1 LITLLLAIVLVGAI
15 VLTKENITSV
25 AILGARGLATG
36 ATTGQHDLLE
46 LIAAVRA
53 VQADCTR
60 KRVDIDIGHGGGFA
74 SKFQFFS
81 AKAMSEFRRG
91 RQVRLIGHFGA
102 YSGHDIC
109 KVAIGN
115 AAFNVSSFTC
125 YFESERS
132 DVLCSQAANARATQ
146 AQLHRLASADSGLLY
161 RAVQQ
166 YFFRPSNR
174 TMAAFY
180 ARAKDIAFPL
190 DEDNPHISK
199 MAMHVRRGDKLV
211 DKHKFRSTEAYERA
225 AKQWLM
231 QSVVNITHDQH
242 CIIYV
247 ASDSASPLREI
258 QQFFRNSSFSRCEVV
273 GANTVTQKLSSDS
286 TDMAHIL
293 QGVSNHVKHDAM
305 LDILFDI
312 YMLSQTRII
321 IGIVSS
327 QISRLAAG
335 LQRAD
340 ALAPIAMDFEN
351 LSTIKRMSTKWGIP
365 VMQDWEPPDKR

>member
-1 LITLLLAIVLVGAI
+1 MTAVPD
-15 VLTKENITSV
+15 T
-25 AILGARGLATG
+25 ILETRGLATG
-36 ATTGQHDLLE
+36 ATEGQHDLLE

-60 KRVDIDIGHGGGFA
+60 KRVDIDIGLGGGFA
-74 SKFQFFS
+74 SKFQLMS
-81 AKAMSEFRRG
+81 ATAMSEFRRG
-91 RQVRLIGHFGA
+91 RQVRLVGHFGA
-102 YSGHDIC
+102 YSRHDIC
-109 KVAIGN
+109 KEAIGN

-125 YFESERS
+125 YFEPERS
-132 DVLCSQAANARATQ
+132 DVLCSQTANARATQ

-166 YFFRPSNR
+166 YFYRPNNR

-190 DEDNPHISK
+190 DEEGNPNISK
-199 MAMHVRRGDKLV
+199 MGMHVRRGDKLV
-211 DKHKFRSTEAYERA
+211 DTFNKFISTEAYERA
-225 AKQWLM
+225 AEQWLM

-258 QQFFRNSSFSRCEVV
+258 QQFFRNSSFSRCEVM
-273 GANTVTQKLSSDS
+273 GANTVTQKLSSD
-286 TDMAHIL
+286 TTEMAHIL
-293 QGVSNHVKHDAM
+293 GGVRNDVKHDAM

-351 LSTIKRMSTKWGIP
+351 LAAIEGKSTELGIP
-365 VMQDWEPPDKR
+365 VMEGWEPPDKR